1 MHLSFP
7 DRSHICSIFWIQS
20 THTHRVNIS
29 VFWLTST
36 KVTQRLWR
44 FILFIAAVADPV
56 NQVCSFK
63 GKHRIVWD
71 FRKMQLSL
79 LIQYFTSPY
88 LLSFQ
93 WVVVLSVKRCSECR
107 LCFPETRPTV
117 EILAGSVPGIGFG
130 PGWRSDHGTAKVYT
144 PHLIWRYKKTCT
156 NHYKLSHLNELGN
169 FVGPV
174 LQVQLCIF
182 LMGWLEETLL

>member
-7 DRSHICSIFWIQS
+7 DRSHICSKFWIQS

-36 KVTQRLWR
+36 KGTQRLWR
-44 FILFIAAVADPV
+44 FILFRAPVADPV

-63 GKHRIVWD
+63 GKHGTIWD
-71 FRKMQLSL
+71 FRKTQLSL

-93 WVVVLSVKRCSECR
+93 SIVVLSAKRCSECC
-107 LCFPETRPTV
+107 LCSPETRPTV
-117 EILAGSVPGIGFG
+117 EILSGSVPGIGFG
-130 PGWRSDHGTAKVYT
+130 PGWRSDRGTAKVYT
-144 PHLIWRYKKTCT
+144 SHLIWRYKKPAQIIT
-156 NHYKLSHLNELGN
+156 NSISFNELGN
-169 FVGPV
+169 FLGPV
-174 LQVQLCIF
+174 LQVQLRIF
-182 LMGWLEETLL
+182 LMG

>member
-7 DRSHICSIFWIQS
+7 DRSHICSRFWIQS

-36 KVTQRLWR
+36 KGTQRLWR

-56 NQVCSFK
+56 NQVYSFK
-63 GKHRIVWD
+63 GKHRTIWD
-71 FRKMQLSL
+71 FRKTQLSL

-93 WVVVLSVKRCSECR
+93 SIVVLSVKRCSECC
-107 LCFPETRPTV
+107 LCFPETAHCGNVGWLSARHWVWP
-117 EILAGSVPGIGFG
+117 S
-130 PGWRSDHGTAKVYT
+130 WRSDHGTAKLT
-144 PHLIWRYKKTCT
+144 HPISSGDTKILHK
-156 NHYKLSHLNELGN
+156 S
-169 FVGPV
+169 
-174 LQVQLCIF
+174 LQTQSS
-182 LMGWLEETLL
+182 